1 MKRPMRVVVVG
12 AGPAGLLAAGS
23 AARIGA
29 SVRIIERNS
38 APGVKLLITGKGR
51 CNISNTASIK
61 EFVQAFAPD
70 GRFLYRAFSRF
81 FREDLVEILTDNGV
95 QVKVERGGR
104 LFPFSDR
111 AADVLLALLSWVKS
125 AGVEI
130 RTGTRCTGLL
140 MHQSA
145 LAGVKITGGTI
156 EADKIILAT
165 GGASY
170 PRTGS
175 TGDGYRLAASAGHT
189 VVTPLPS
196 LVPLVVKEGFVA
208 KLEGISL
215 RNVRA
220 TVISDDRTL
229 ASETGEMVF
238 TSDGLSGPIILT
250 LSRLAVPLLAE
261 RRNVVISIDLKP
273 AISEQELQQRLIR
286 EMVGRQT
293 IKNYLRTLLPARL
306 APLFLVLCRLD
317 ANKVISHIDIEER
330 CRLVSKLKDLSFAIS
345 SARPLAEA
353 IVTAG
358 GISTREIDP
367 LTMGSRLL
375 PGLFFAGEIIDIDG
389 PTGGYNLQ
397 AAFSTGYLA
406 GISAASA

>member
-273 AISEQELQQRLIR
+273 AISEQELR
-286 EMVGRQT
+286 
-293 IKNYLRTLLPARL
+293 
-306 APLFLVLCRLD
+306 
-317 ANKVISHIDIEER
+317 S
-330 CRLVSKLKDLSFAIS
+330 
-345 SARPLAEA
+345 
-353 IVTAG
+353 
-358 GISTREIDP
+358 
-367 LTMGSRLL
+367 
-375 PGLFFAGEIIDIDG
+375 
-389 PTGGYNLQ
+389 
-397 AAFSTGYLA
+397 
-406 GISAASA
+406 